1 MALVLF
7 VIYALLAIPFQSYSQ
22 PFIVMSVIPFGL
34 IGAVLG
40 HMILGLDLTI
50 QSVLGMLAL
59 TGVVVNDS
67 LVLVDYINR
76 CRQKGAGLF
85 DAVMQAGSARFRA
98 ILLTSLTTFIG
109 LMPMMF
115 STNTQAQ
122 FLIPMAVSLAFGVL
136 FATFITLIL
145 VPCFYLLLEGM
156 KQKSFV
162 FDDH

>member
-1 MALVLF
+1 M
-7 VIYALLAIPFQSYSQ
+7 
-22 PFIVMSVIPFGL
+22 GL
-34 IGAVLG
+34 NLS
-40 HMILGLDLTI
+40 I

-76 CRQKGAGLF
+76 CRQAGADLF
-85 DAVMQAGSARFRA
+85 NAVIQAGSARFRA
-98 ILLTSLTTFIG
+98 ILLTSITTFIG

-136 FATFITLIL
+136 FATFITLFL
-145 VPCFYLLLEGM
+145 VPCFYLLLERI
-156 KQKSFV
+156 KLKKVEVSLTKKIT
-162 FDDH
+162 